1 MSPTVCDRM
10 RRGDVPRRMCKALRA
25 LAAATLL
32 FAASARAGEKEK
44 DAAAELEIG
53 AAVDWAVPGGNGS
66 VALGPSVGIEVTPIP
81 NWLEIE
87 AEVSPMFSNG
97 RTEWGT
103 ELVFKKP
110 YELSDKVEMM
120 LGFGPEW
127 LYRTARGEAG
137 SSIGGVVLAD
147 FQLWPTPD
155 RKIGWFIEPALGY
168 DFGREHEQSLGVT
181 VGVLIPIR

>member
-1 MSPTVCDRM
+1 M
-10 RRGDVPRRMCKALRA
+10 RRSDAARICRA
-25 LAAATLL
+25 LAASAAAALL
-32 FAASARAGEKEK
+32 LAASARAGEKQN

-53 AAVDWAVPGGNGS
+53 AAVDRGVPGGGF
-66 VALGPSVGIEVTPIP
+66 ALGPSVGIEVTPIP
-81 NWLEIE
+81 SWLEIE
-87 AEVSPMFSNG
+87 AGVSPMFSNG
-97 RTEWGT
+97 KTEWDT

-110 YELSDKVEMM
+110 YELSDHVEMM

-127 LYRTARGEAG
+127 LYRTGRGETG

-147 FQLWPTPD
+147 FQIWPTPD
-155 RKIGWFIEPALGY
+155 RKFGWFIEPSLGY